1 MFYIDVDASDT
12 AAGGILSQMQDGQ
25 EKVLEFGHLTF
36 NQAQTK
42 YCATMKE
49 LMALVH
55 FVVKF
60 KEMLWGCP
68 ATVRTDHKAL
78 I

>member
-1 MFYIDVDASDT
+1 MFYIDVDASG
-12 AAGGILSQMQDGQ
+12 AAVDGILSQIQDGQ
-25 EKVLEFGHLTF
+25 EKVLEYGHLTF

-49 LMALVH
+49 LMSLVH

-60 KEMLWGCP
+60 KEML
-68 ATVRTDHKAL
+68 
-78 I
+78 